1 MKLPTKKVLVAA
13 IATAAMSM
21 GMAQTA
27 NAGAKAY
34 SHILVDNFIIWNGST
49 ADASTAA
56 VGTQFD
62 FAADFD
68 LLTIVNNATAN
79 ASISG
84 VGAVAGAS
92 GPGVGDQALALQ
104 CVGDCAGIANDDYS
118 QQSAPVGGDNWARGD
133 AGLLGAIVAN
143 VPGASKD
150 NATAQSVA
158 EAQFSSTAAG
168 NAGSEVTTASSFSF
182 SLVGDT
188 SMVLDFDALAEIHIA
203 LDSASIPISGAVA
216 DASWSVSIRQETNAG
231 GGTIGATV
239 FSWTPGVALVGGT
252 AYSNPSSLSLSDS
265 TGLAGVDRYTCSSG
279 ALIAGTCATESF
291 RAETGILSAA
301 NIYSFTIDQNTDVD
315 LIATIPEPGSL
326 ALLGLGLVGL
336 GAMRNRAKKA

>member
-1 MKLPTKKVLVAA
+1 MKISAKKILVAA
-13 IATAAMSM
+13 IATAVMGV

-62 FAADFD
+62 FATDFD

-84 VGAVAGAS
+84 IGAIAGAS
-92 GPGVGDQALALQ
+92 GPGAGDQSLALQ
-104 CVGDCAGIANDDYS
+104 CVGDCAGIAENDYS
-118 QQSAPVGGDNWARGD
+118 QQSSPAFPDNWARGD

-150 NATAQSVA
+150 NATAESVA

-203 LDSASIPISGAVA
+203 LDAASIPISGAVA
-216 DASWSVSIRQETNAG
+216 DASWSVSIRQETGVGA
-231 GGTIGATV
+231 GATV

-265 TGLAGVDRYTCSSG
+265 TGLAGVNRYTCSSG
-279 ALIAGTCATESF
+279 ALIPGTCATDFF